1 MGMVGSELELG
12 LGTIGLGRPWGKPD
26 TGVPTADQVDRLLA
40 HAVSRGVRVLDTA
53 PAYGTSEERLG
64 SFLRT
69 VAPEAR
75 ERLFVC
81 TKVGENWTPS
91 GGSVVD
97 HSLDECRRSLDRSV
111 DRLGRIDLLQ
121 IHKCSVDVLSDDAF
135 VGWLV
140 GLRDACVVGAI
151 GASVA
156 DVETFRYAME
166 LEVFDAI
173 QMPGN
178 PNRPEFA
185 EPAGQLA
192 RPGRRSVVPLL
203 NRPFG
208 SGAIEPG
215 VQAFSWLRAQYG
227 RGVVLSGTTS
237 TRHLDQNLRWIQGRS

>member
-1 MGMVGSELELG
+1 MVGSELELG
-12 LGTIGLGRPWGKPD
+12 LGTIGLGRPWGKPEA
-26 TGVPTADQVDRLLA
+26 GVPTAEQVDQLLA
-40 HAVSRGVRVLDTA
+40 HAISRGVRVLDTA

-64 SFLRT
+64 SFLKT
-69 VAPEAR
+69 VTPEAR
-75 ERLFVC
+75 EQLFVC

-91 GGSVVD
+91 VGSVVD
-97 HSLDECRRSLDRSV
+97 HSLDACRRSLDRSA
-111 DRLGRIDLLQ
+111 DRLGRVDLLQ
-121 IHKCSVDVLSDDAF
+121 IHKSSVDVLSDDAF

-140 GLRDACVVGAI
+140 GLRDGGVVSAI

-156 DVETFRYAME
+156 DMDTFRYAID
-166 LEVFDAI
+166 LGVFDAI

-185 EPAGQLA
+185 KLAGQLV
-192 RPGRRSVVPLL
+192 RPGRRPVMPLL

-215 VQAFSWLRAQYG
+215 LQAFSWLRAQYG

-237 TRHLDQNLRWIQGRS
+237 THHLDQNLRWIQGRP